1 MTSEGGPFGYGSGDF
16 GGYPG
21 GLHRPPARRSPMV
34 PSLILAAAL
43 GLVALALVLRGYVGL
58 GGRPQVEP
66 RPVVARGDLAA
77 DEQAT
82 IELFEAC
89 SKSVVYVS
97 PVIQRAQRTWL
108 GYRPYLE
115 TGTGSGF
122 IWDESGHVVTN
133 FHVIQ
138 GASRCLVTLPDN
150 TTYEASL
157 TGYWADKDIAVLR
170 IDAPVDKLVPVNVGV
185 SHNLRVGQK
194 VFAIG
199 NPFGLDFTLTTGVLS
214 ALNREIEAVSGRTI
228 QGVIQ
233 TDAAINPGNSGG
245 PLLDSAGRLI
255 GMNTAIYSQTGASA
269 GIGFAVPVDTIN
281 RVVPQLISHG
291 KVIRPGLGVNIL
303 DDWQA
308 KRYGID
314 GVLIVSVAE
323 GSAAE
328 QAGLRPTYTT
338 REGVE
343 MGDIIVQVGD
353 TPTPDSDA
361 LLNALERY
369 EIGDTV
375 DVVVDRQGRRV
386 TVPVTLQ
393 AVD

>member
-1 MTSEGGPFGYGSGDF
+1 
-16 GGYPG
+16 
-21 GLHRPPARRSPMV
+21 MV

-43 GLVALALVLRGYVGL
+43 GLVALALVLRGYAGL
-58 GGRPQVEP
+58 GGGRPQVEP
-66 RPVVARGDLAA
+66 RPVLARGDLAE

-82 IELFEAC
+82 IELFETC
-89 SKSVVYVS
+89 SKSVAYVS
-97 PVIQRAQRTWL
+97 PVIQRAERTWL

-122 IWDESGHVVTN
+122 IWDDHGHVVTN

-157 TGYWADKDIAVLR
+157 TGYWADKDIAVLL
-170 IDAPVDKLVPVNVGV
+170 IDAPAEKLVPVNVGT
-185 SHNLRVGQK
+185 SHDLRVGQK

-199 NPFGLDFTLTTGVLS
+199 NPFGLDFTLTTGVVS

-281 RVVPQLISHG
+281 RIVPQLISHG

-308 KRYGID
+308 KRLGID

-328 QAGLRPTYTT
+328 QAGLRPTHTT
-338 REGVE
+338 REGVV
-343 MGDIIVQVGD
+343 MGDIIVKVGD
-353 TPTPDSDA
+353 TPTPDGNA

-369 EIGDTV
+369 KVGETV
-375 DVVVDRQGRRV
+375 DVVVDRQGKRV

>member
-1 MTSEGGPFGYGSGDF
+1 MSS
-16 GGYPG
+16 
-21 GLHRPPARRSPMV
+21 V
-34 PSLILAAAL
+34 VL
-43 GLVALALVLRGYVGL
+43 GLALAVAALALVYRGQMGFG
-58 GGRPQVEP
+58 GGRPEVDP

-77 DEQAT
+77 DENAT
-82 IELFEAC
+82 IELFERC

-97 PVIQRAQRTWL
+97 PVIQRAERTWL
-108 GYRPYLE
+108 GYRPYVE

-122 IWDESGHVVTN
+122 IWDDLGHVVTN

-138 GASRCLVTLPDN
+138 GATRCLVTLPDN
-150 TTYEASL
+150 STYDASL

-170 IDAPVDKLVPVNVGV
+170 IDAPADKLAPANVGS
-185 SHNLRVGQK
+185 SHDLRVGQK

-199 NPFGLDFTLTTGVLS
+199 NPFGLDFTLTTGVVS
-214 ALNREIEAVSGRTI
+214 ALNREIESVSGRTI

-255 GMNTAIYSQTGASA
+255 GMNTMIYSQTGGSA

-281 RVVPQLISHG
+281 RVVPQLITHG

-303 DDWQA
+303 DDRA
-308 KRYGID
+308 RERLRID
-314 GVLIVSVAE
+314 GVLILNVAN

-328 QAGLRPTYTT
+328 RVGLRPTYET
-338 REGVE
+338 REGVVL
-343 MGDIIVQVGD
+343 GDIIVQVGE
-353 TPTPDSDA
+353 TPTPDGDT
-361 LLNALERY
+361 LLNVLEQY
-369 EIGDTV
+369 EVGDSV
-375 DVVVDRQGRRV
+375 DVVVDRLGKRV
-386 TVPVTLQ
+386 TVSVTLQ